1 MPEDKMIERPQRRRR
16 KEARPAEIIEAG
28 MAEFAEKGFA
38 GARLSDVATRAGIAK
53 GTIYL
58 YFESKEKLFEAVV
71 ETKIRSTITEVET
84 MIAGYQ
90 GSSDTLLHIII
101 SKLYQ
106 EMVLSDKSELMR
118 IIIGEGRRFPE
129 VAKFYYDTVIKNG
142 MEVMTA
148 LVQRGID
155 RGEFRQSAAAEY
167 PRLIMAPAVMATI
180 WRLTFNEFE
189 EIDTDMV
196 MAAHLDLVLNGLKTG
211 RGDQPGG

>member
-189 EIDTDMV
+189 EIDTDIV